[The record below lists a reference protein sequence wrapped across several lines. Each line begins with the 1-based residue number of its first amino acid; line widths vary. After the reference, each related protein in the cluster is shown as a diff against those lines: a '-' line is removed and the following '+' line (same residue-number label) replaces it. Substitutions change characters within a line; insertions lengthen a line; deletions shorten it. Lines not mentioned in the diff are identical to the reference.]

1 MSEHKA
7 SPSALYW
14 STGIH
19 SRRGRRGV
27 VALRTAIEDWLLDG
41 KPLDSDL
48 EKAMRL
54 HWEVCGIGPW
64 DVYEFDASKVD
75 DFVYRGRPATH
86 KALLALAWKGD
97 MQLELLQPV
106 SGYCI
111 YDEHLERK
119 GEGLH
124 HIKLYHA
131 DCAAAVADYA
141 RRGYPVTQSGR
152 FDLSDADTTPAIDR
166 SLKFESNSVLRGEP
180 ARSR

>member
-1 MSEHKA
+1 MREGDVIQIA
-7 SPSALYW
+7 Y
-14 STGIH
+14 
-19 SRRGRRGV
+19 V
-27 VALRTAIEDWLLDG
+27 VR
-41 KPLDSDL
+41 DL

-64 DVYEFDASKVD
+64 DVYEFDAAKVD
-75 DFVYRGRPATH
+75 DFLYRGKPATH
-86 KALLALAWKGD
+86 KALLALAWRGG

-131 DCAAAVADYA
+131 DCAVAVADYA
-141 RRGYPVTQSGR
+141 RRGYQVTQSGR
-152 FDLSDADTTPAIDR
+152 FDQDEHYYLDTEHDFGYVIELGNAGRIPGPDWR
-166 SLKFESNSVLRGEP
+166 FPRE
-180 ARSR
+180 

>member
-1 MSEHKA
+1 MKEGDIIQIA
-7 SPSALYW
+7 Y
-14 STGIH
+14 
-19 SRRGRRGV
+19 V
-27 VALRTAIEDWLLDG
+27 VRDLD
-41 KPLDSDL
+41 
-48 EKAMRL
+48 KAMRL

-75 DFVYRGRPATH
+75 DFVYRGKPATH
-86 KALLALAWKGD
+86 KALLALARRGD

-141 RRGYPVTQSGR
+141 GRGYPVTQSGR
-152 FDLSDADTTPAIDR
+152 FDQDEHYYLDTERDFGYVIELGNAGRIPGPDWRYPKA
-166 SLKFESNSVLRGEP
+166 
-180 ARSR
+180 